1 MESLGFA
8 VYDTMSSA
16 NSSVLLFLSNLGRLS
31 FSGLIAVGK
40 TSSTVL
46 EKSGESV
53 SLSCS

>member
-31 FSGLIAVGK
+31 FSCLIAVGK